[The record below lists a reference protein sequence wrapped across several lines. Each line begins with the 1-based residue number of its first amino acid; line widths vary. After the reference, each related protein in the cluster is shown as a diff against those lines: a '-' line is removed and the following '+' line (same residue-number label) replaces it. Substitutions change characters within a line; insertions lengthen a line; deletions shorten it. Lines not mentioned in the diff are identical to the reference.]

1 MNAIREP
8 VVAGRFYAGRADALT
23 TDVTTLLDAVPAV
36 ETLPPK
42 ALVVP
47 HAGYVYSGPVAASA
61 YATLRP
67 WHDRYR
73 RVVLLGPSH
82 RVPFRGLAMTKADMF
97 RTPLGD
103 VPVDR
108 QALAGLDIPGLSFA
122 DAPHAAEH
130 SLEVQLPFL
139 IAVLDDFA
147 LVPIVVG
154 DAAPALV
161 ARVLDALWDGPETLI
176 VISSDLSHYLA
187 YEDARKVDARTCD
200 AIEHFDAERLDHDM
214 ACGATPIA
222 GLLVAA
228 RRRGLDIRTLD
239 LRNSGDTSGD
249 EEAVVG
255 YGAWVLFDKPDKPG
269 AA

>member
-8 VVAGRFYAGRADALT
+8 VVAGRFYAKSADELVRS
-23 TDVTTLLDAVPAV
+23 VTMMLDAVPA
-36 ETLPPK
+36 TLGPAPK
-42 ALVVP
+42 ALIVP

-61 YATLRP
+61 YAELRP
-67 WHDRYR
+67 YHDRYR

-82 RVPFRGLAMTKADMF
+82 RVPFRGLAMTNAAAF

-103 VPVDR
+103 VRIDHEAVT
-108 QALAGLDIPGLSFA
+108 GLDIPGLGLA

-139 IAVLDDFA
+139 LNVLGDFA
-147 LVPIVVG
+147 LVPLVVG

-187 YEDARKVDARTCD
+187 YDDACEVDARTCE

-214 ACGATPIA
+214 ACGATPVA
-222 GLLVAA
+222 GLLLAA

-249 EEAVVG
+249 KGAVVG
-255 YGAWVLFDKPDKPG
+255 YGAWMLFDKSG
-269 AA
+269 SE

>member
-1 MNAIREP
+1 MNTIREP
-8 VVAGRFYAGRADALT
+8 AVAGRFYAKSAGELARSVAT
-23 TDVTTLLDAVPAV
+23 MLDAVPVISGPA
-36 ETLPPK
+36 PK
-42 ALVVP
+42 ALIVP
-47 HAGYVYSGPVAASA
+47 HAGYVYSGPVAARA
-61 YATLRP
+61 YAELRP

-82 RVPFRGLAMTKADMF
+82 RVAFRGLATTSAALF

-103 VPVDR
+103 LRIDHE
-108 QALAGLDIPGLSFA
+108 AAAGLDIPGLAVA
-122 DAPHAAEH
+122 DAPHAHEH

-139 IAVLDDFA
+139 ASVLDDFA

-187 YEDARKVDARTCD
+187 YDDALEVDARTCR

-222 GLLVAA
+222 GLLIAA

-249 EEAVVG
+249 KSTVVG
-255 YGAWVLFDKPDKPG
+255 YGAWMLFDKPG
-269 AA
+269 SE

>member
-8 VVAGRFYAGRADALT
+8 AVAGRFYAKSADDLARSVAT
-23 TDVTTLLDAVPAV
+23 MLDAVPVSFGSA
-36 ETLPPK
+36 PK
-42 ALVVP
+42 ALIVP
-47 HAGYVYSGPVAASA
+47 HAGYVYSGPVAATA
-61 YATLRP
+61 YAELRRYR
-67 WHDRYR
+67 DRYR

-82 RVPFRGLAMTKADMF
+82 RVAFRGLAMTSAAAF

-103 VPVDR
+103 VRIDHESVT
-108 QALAGLDIPGLSFA
+108 GLDIPGLRVA

-139 IAVLDDFA
+139 VNVLGDFV

-154 DAAPALV
+154 DAVPALV

-187 YEDARKVDARTCD
+187 YDDARKVDARTCD

-214 ACGATPIA
+214 ACGATAIA
-222 GLLVAA
+222 GLLIAA

-239 LRNSGDTSGD
+239 LRSSGDTSGD
-249 EEAVVG
+249 KSTVVG
-255 YGAWVLFDKPDKPG
+255 YGAWMLFDKPG
-269 AA
+269 SE